1 MADKYVPVIPKVY
14 PEHSGD
20 RKSNFQKF
28 ACTAVS
34 VFKGESYSLP
44 HRDHQTSVMQIH
56 PPIHTTYFVHQELS
70 IITYLYKDKKLSK
83 LSFHN

>member
-1 MADKYVPVIPKVY
+1 MANKHAQVIPKVY
-14 PEHSGD
+14 PEDSGG

-44 HRDHQTSVMQIH
+44 HSDHQISIMQIH
-56 PPIHTTYFVHQELS
+56 PQIHTTYFVHQEL
-70 IITYLYKDKKLSK
+70 YL
-83 LSFHN
+83 